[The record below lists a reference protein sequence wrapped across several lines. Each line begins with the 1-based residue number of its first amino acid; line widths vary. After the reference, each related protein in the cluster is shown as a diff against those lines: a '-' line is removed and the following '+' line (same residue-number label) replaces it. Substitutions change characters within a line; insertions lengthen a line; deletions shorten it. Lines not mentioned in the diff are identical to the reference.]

1 MRLQGISLLQ
11 YFLENVFIFF
21 FKKNAVMFY
30 WRAAVRSPFLGN
42 MKGAKITI
50 LLAALKHFSYE
61 NNFVG
66 LFTKNSF
73 FSLAAFS
80 SFQAFSFEISSPKT
94 DFNCTVIKNH
104 EFNYTKFEAAF
115 LCVVA
120 SPNVSLILPDDPRSP
135 HSSKRTWVE
144 KISKNEL
151 VRVCFQKQQ
160 LRFVISPFQRPSR
173 GWKDCK
179 ETFFQL

>member
-1 MRLQGISLLQ
+1 MLLQ
-11 YFLENVFIFF
+11 NRFLLHFLPKHNCQKLAIFGIKSSMNNWRAISCNKICKYLYLCYQKHAPARDFASSIFSRKCIYLF
-21 FKKNAVMFY
+21 FSKKSAVMFY
-30 WRAAVRSPFLGN
+30 WRAAGSGPFLGN

-73 FSLAAFS
+73 FSLAASS

-115 LCVVA
+115 L
-120 SPNVSLILPDDPRSP
+120 LRS
-135 HSSKRTWVE
+135 S
-144 KISKNEL
+144 
-151 VRVCFQKQQ
+151 
-160 LRFVISPFQRPSR
+160 
-173 GWKDCK
+173 
-179 ETFFQL
+179 

>member
-21 FKKNAVMFY
+21 FSKKVLSCFIEE
-30 WRAAVRSPFLGN
+30 RQRGPFLGN

-66 LFTKNSF
+66 LFTKTQL
-73 FSLAAFS
+73 FSLAAS

-115 LCVVA
+115 L
-120 SPNVSLILPDDPRSP
+120 LRS
-135 HSSKRTWVE
+135 S
-144 KISKNEL
+144 
-151 VRVCFQKQQ
+151 
-160 LRFVISPFQRPSR
+160 
-173 GWKDCK
+173 
-179 ETFFQL
+179 